1 MFLAIPREK
10 HGSELY
16 EPIMILYNRWEN
28 ILDVIKDE
36 REERTIEDKP
46 EPSEQNYVPPL
57 GAK

>member
-1 MFLAIPREK
+1 
-10 HGSELY
+10 
-16 EPIMILYNRWEN
+16 MILYNRWKN
-28 ILDVIKDE
+28 RLDVIKDE